1 VVTIMKVY
9 IETYG
14 CTTNQGD
21 ALAMQG
27 IIEEKGHEIVK
38 DTKEADS
45 LILMTCTVIG
55 TTEQRMLH
63 RLRTLNKENKQ
74 LIVSGCMASVQQDLI
89 KKTAPS
95 AKILPPRYFHHIN
108 DVIEEKKTIFTYKP
122 KTSIPRYHQG
132 IGIIPIS
139 EGCSFSCTYCI
150 TKKARGILRSYPF
163 NEITDDVHKM
173 VKQGCK
179 EIRVTA
185 QDTASYGQDIKSSLH
200 LLIREISRINGDFMV
215 RIGMMNPLSTW
226 KILTELLNVYSSD
239 KIFKFL
245 HLPVQSGSD
254 IILKNMGRRY
264 TIQRYQY
271 IIESFR
277 ELFPD
282 MTIATDIIVAFPGE
296 TEKQFIQSCQLLS
309 TIQPDIV
316 HITRFSARPG
326 TIAKKMAGRI
336 STDVAKKRSQKITSL
351 VNEIS
356 RKKNTEKIGN
366 RYRVLAMEKRQDY
379 MMGRTINYKSVLFK
393 GGRIGEWVNIEV
405 KEATQT
411 HLIGKIY

>member
-1 VVTIMKVY
+1 MKVY
-9 IETYG
+9 LETYG

-21 ALAMQG
+21 ALSMRG
-27 IIEEKGHEIVK
+27 ILEEKGHEIVK
-38 DTKEADS
+38 DTKDADS

-55 TTEQRMLH
+55 TTEQRILH
-63 RLRTLNKENKQ
+63 RLRTLKKENKQ
-74 LIVSGCMASVQQDLI
+74 LIVSGCMASVQQELI

-108 DVIEEKKTIFTYKP
+108 DIIEEKITIFTYKP
-122 KTSIPRYHQG
+122 KTSIPRYHQD

-139 EGCSFSCTYCI
+139 EGCLFSCTYCI
-150 TKKARGILRSYPF
+150 TKKARGTLNSYPP
-163 NEITDDVHKM
+163 NEITNDVRKI

-179 EIRVTA
+179 EIRLTA
-185 QDTASYGQDIKSSLH
+185 QDTASYGRDIKSSLP
-200 LLIREISRINGDFMV
+200 LLIKEIFKINGDFMI
-215 RIGMMNPLSTW
+215 RIGMMNPVSTE

-254 IILKNMGRRY
+254 VILKNMGRRH
-264 TIQRYQY
+264 TIQRYQE
-271 IIESFR
+271 IIELFR

-282 MTIATDIIVAFPGE
+282 ITIATDVIVAFPGE
-296 TEKQFIQSCQLLS
+296 TEKQFRESCQLLN

-316 HITRFSARPG
+316 NITRFSARPG
-326 TIAKKMAGRI
+326 TMAKKMDGRI

-366 RYRVLAMEKRQDY
+366 RYRVLPMEKRQEY
-379 MMGRTINYKSVLFK
+379 TMGRAINYKPVLFK
-393 GGRIGEWVNIEV
+393 GGRIGEWVNIEI